1 MKKYFDEFVKL
12 PLAKMAQKI
21 TDMTYEYK
29 GTIVPKKHYQD
40 ILNEEILAMLA
51 QNSTMELVLLNAV
64 VSQLESLEKES
75 PKLFFKALV
84 IMDKK
89 IKMANMDSRIFD
101 SLQETY
107 ELHQKSKTLLKDE
120 IIDTY
125 DNLFNEHPDTLDDET
140 QIKGFMS

>member
-51 QNSTMELVLLNAV
+51 QDSTMELVLLNAV

-75 PKLFFKALV
+75 HKLFFKALI

-107 ELHQKSKTLLKDE
+107 EVHQKSKTILKDE
-120 IIDTY
+120 IIETY
-125 DNLFNEHPDTLDDET
+125 DKLFDEHPDKLVDDEQT
-140 QIKGFMS
+140 RGYMS